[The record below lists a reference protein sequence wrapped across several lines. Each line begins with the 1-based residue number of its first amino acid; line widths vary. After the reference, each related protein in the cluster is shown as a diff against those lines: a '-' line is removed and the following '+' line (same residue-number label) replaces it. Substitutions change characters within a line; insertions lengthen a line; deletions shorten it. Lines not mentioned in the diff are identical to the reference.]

1 MDPLR
6 ATCTLKVKANSV
18 KQEHEKQDEL
28 KRSALRAVAALLQI
42 PKAGKFFSS
51 VATPSLTSNKS
62 LSIPDKNQALSEF
75 LQLIKTSGDL
85 QPLFESVQNAS
96 TGNSD
101 INASGVTQAG
111 SGQISGTGSGDHD
124 SPRHMV

>member
-42 PKAGKFFSS
+42 PKAGKNPFSS
-51 VATPSLTSNKS
+51 VFDPPITSVF
-62 LSIPDKNQALSEF
+62 IPDKNQALSEF

-96 TGNSD
+96 ASSTD
-101 INASGVTQAG
+101 INPSGVNQAG
-111 SGQISGTGSGDHD
+111 GQISGGGTGAGDHE